1 MMKTMK
7 SKLEKLVILEGLKS
21 DNASSEYDAEFSETM
36 QSHACRVSELNLE

>member
-21 DNASSEYDAEFSETM
+21 DNASSEYDAEFSEYDARSRM
-36 QSHACRVSELNLE
+36 QS